1 MSPGA
6 NPFMLIGGAL
16 MLGASAWSA
25 YGADYRM
32 ALVYLCFAVA
42 NTALGVK

>member
-1 MSPGA
+1 M
-6 NPFMLIGGAL
+6 NPFMLAGGVL
-16 MLGASAWSA
+16 MFLASSWSA
-25 YGADYRM
+25 YHTDWRM